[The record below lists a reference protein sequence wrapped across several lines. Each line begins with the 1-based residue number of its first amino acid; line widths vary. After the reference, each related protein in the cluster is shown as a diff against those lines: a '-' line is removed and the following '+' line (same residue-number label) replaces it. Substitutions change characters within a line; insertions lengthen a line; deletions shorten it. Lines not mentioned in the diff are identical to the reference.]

1 MWSLVLAAVV
11 TGAVLT
17 RFFGGGS
24 GSSARVY
31 WPVVPQRAIISPF
44 GASRDGGNRIHAG
57 TDCGAFA
64 GDKIIAMGPG
74 EVLWP
79 VSGYRI
85 GANLQA
91 VAVRHEDADYIY
103 AEIEVTVVAGQKLA
117 AGEQIGIVRKNG
129 DGNAM
134 LHLEAWEHG
143 KCPKGFTPWIDRQN
157 PPPGLLDSQARLKGL
172 IEWKANS

>member
-1 MWSLVLAAVV
+1 MWPWVLAAVV
-11 TGAVLT
+11 TGAIVS
-17 RFFGGGS
+17 RFLGGS
-24 GSSARVY
+24 GSRQRVY
-31 WPVVPQRAIISPF
+31 WPVVPKRAIISPF

-64 GDKIIAMGPG
+64 GDRIIAMGPG

-103 AEIEVTVVAGQKLA
+103 AEIYVDVKPGQKLE
-117 AGEQIGIVRKNG
+117 AGEPIGTVGKNG

-143 KCPKGFTPWIDRQN
+143 KCPKGFTPWINGQK
-157 PPPGLLDSQARLKGL
+157 PPAGLLDSQARLQGL
-172 IEWKANS
+172 VEWKAS